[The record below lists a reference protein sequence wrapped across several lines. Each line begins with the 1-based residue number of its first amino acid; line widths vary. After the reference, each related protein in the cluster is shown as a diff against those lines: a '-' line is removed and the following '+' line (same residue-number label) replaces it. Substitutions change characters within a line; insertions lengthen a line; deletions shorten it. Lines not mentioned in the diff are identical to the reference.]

1 MKNLR
6 ETLMHIVFF
15 VCALTSIA
23 AVVLIC
29 LFLFANGIPAMKEI
43 GLLNFLTGAKWK
55 PGNDIY
61 GILPMILGS
70 IYITAGAVVIGV
82 PVGLLTLPS
91 SWRSTARKSSTAC
104 SSPAP
109 SCSPA
114 SPPSST
120 AFSAWSSSCRVSAPS
135 PRCSVRTS
143 PARPSSPRPC
153 CSAS

>member
-1 MKNLR
+1 
-6 ETLMHIVFF
+6 MHIVFF
-15 VCALTSIA
+15 VCALASIA

-82 PVGLLTLPS
+82 PVGFVHVVEAKEMLLKTGLPCIV
-91 SWRSTARKSSTAC
+91 ARGRRGGSNVA
-104 SSPAP
+104 A
-109 SCSPA
+109 A
-114 SPPSST
+114 IVN
-120 AFSAWSSSCRVSAPS
+120 ALLYGMEG
-135 PRCSVRTS
+135 VR
-143 PARPSSPRPC
+143 A
-153 CSAS
+153 

>member
-82 PVGLLTLPS
+82 PVGFVHVVEAKEMLLKTGLPCIV
-91 SWRSTARKSSTAC
+91 ARGRRGGSNVA
-104 SSPAP
+104 A
-109 SCSPA
+109 A
-114 SPPSST
+114 IVN
-120 AFSAWSSSCRVSAPS
+120 ALLYGMEG
-135 PRCSVRTS
+135 VR
-143 PARPSSPRPC
+143 A
-153 CSAS
+153 